1 LRKPFSLFEKGA
13 SLSIDRCKQ
22 NPNLK
27 DNVKYQDTKSMRLH
41 IMNSINKLE
50 PRRYLPLLKNLVIL
64 KTHLLVLTIISSK
77 LGRLFLSQN
86 KIDLGYFAIILT
98 PTQPL
103 NGMDNAFPS
112 ISSLFLKIIISSTA
126 HACSLIS

>member
-86 KIDLGYFAIILT
+86 KIDFRLLRYNINT
-98 PTQPL
+98 NSVTKW
-103 NGMDNAFPS
+103 NGQCFSFNLFT
-112 ISSLFLKIIISSTA
+112 ISEVYNVIYST
-126 HACSLIS
+126 CVQSY

>member
-22 NPNLK
+22 NPNFN

-86 KIDLGYFAIILT
+86 KIDFRLLRYNINT
-98 PTQPL
+98 NSVTKW
-103 NGMDNAFPS
+103 NGQCFSFNLFT
-112 ISSLFLKIIISSTA
+112 ISEVYNVIYST
-126 HACSLIS
+126 CVQSY

>member
-86 KIDLGYFAIILT
+86 KIDFRLLRYNINTNSATKWNGQCFSFNLFTISEDYNIIY
-98 PTQPL
+98 
-103 NGMDNAFPS
+103 
-112 ISSLFLKIIISSTA
+112 ST
-126 HACSLIS
+126 CVQSY

>member
-22 NPNLK
+22 NPNFN

-86 KIDLGYFAIILT
+86 KIDFRLLRYNINTNSATKWNGQCFSFNLFTISEDYNIIY
-98 PTQPL
+98 
-103 NGMDNAFPS
+103 
-112 ISSLFLKIIISSTA
+112 ST
-126 HACSLIS
+126 CVQSY